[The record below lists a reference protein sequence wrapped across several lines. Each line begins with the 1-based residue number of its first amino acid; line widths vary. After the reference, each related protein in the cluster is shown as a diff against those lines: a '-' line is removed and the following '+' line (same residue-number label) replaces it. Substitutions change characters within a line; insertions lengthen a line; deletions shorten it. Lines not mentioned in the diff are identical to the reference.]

1 MLEPE
6 RVQLFLHFLTPSLFA
21 SIVFFI
27 YKSFPSCNVGSSK
40 HEEAKQGVSTHSC
53 KNCSNDVET
62 FHGKDSSEVEVESMM
77 VQPNFNISE
86 TVEVVHMGPT
96 GQ

>member
-1 MLEPE
+1 MNIFKIFDTVPS
-6 RVQLFLHFLTPSLFA
+6 RLHRAFHLQIIPLLH
-21 SIVFFI
+21 
-27 YKSFPSCNVGSSK
+27 VGSSQY
-40 HEEAKQGVSTHSC
+40 EESKQEAHTHSC

-62 FHGKDSSEVEVESMM
+62 FHGKDSSGVEVDSMM

-86 TVEVVHMGPT
+86 TVEVVHMGPN